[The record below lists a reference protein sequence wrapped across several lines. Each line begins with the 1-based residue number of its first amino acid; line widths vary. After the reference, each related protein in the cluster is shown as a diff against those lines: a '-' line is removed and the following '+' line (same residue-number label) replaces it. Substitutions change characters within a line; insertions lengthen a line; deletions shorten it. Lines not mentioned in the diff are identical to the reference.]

1 MSKNLRGYSG
11 TQIQVNLD
19 DITAS
24 SITATNEAFTN
35 LSIGTY
41 NITTL
46 NVSDLVATGVIKFTG
61 LTAQSALNTDDH
73 NILIH
78 DPTTN
83 RIYKFTG
90 LTFSPINNQLT
101 CTNLDVTG
109 TLSVGTLQFT
119 SGNITGNLTVQGT
132 TTCNGNIVLNS
143 VPQATDNT
151 NFLILFRGANNTI
164 QGLSTF
170 VFNPST
176 GLLKSPFL
184 EVSNDVT
191 INNNLSVVNNV
202 TINNDLNVAN
212 DVTIN
217 SNLTLTDVFEIKQQA
232 NPADRLIS
240 IEEAGTS
247 GVCYIKGPL
256 ANYGYNIG
264 IWNNDHMRFQCSQFY
279 RFYVDGNEVCQ
290 MTNNFLRFTRN
301 FRMENNSQFQ
311 LQDDDPT
318 TNGDKGIL
326 LWNQEVNQQTFT
338 KIRLTGYQDANGDWE
353 LHFEIFGAGDR
364 IKMTSTGV
372 EIYTT
377 TYTDDADLP
386 IFFGE
391 PTTGSLYEISKD
403 DHLTYNPS
411 TNKLISGSLE
421 LSGQLTLSPTVGTSS
436 IDFNITFLNTSDQFR
451 VGGTSRP
458 LTFNPSAG
466 ILKSYDLE
474 LSNDLTVTGRT
485 DLGTIVSINSLNS
498 VVTNTTYPLLTWDNT
513 SSGSRTIRV
522 DIPNLYYDTT
532 DNTLYAPNFSGNLSG
547 DVTSTNAT
555 VTNLTASNPISQ
567 PIQSIQTDSN
577 YNVLFYDSTNN
588 QITEDAG
595 SQLQYNPNNNTLTVN
610 NVTIDSE
617 TVLTNT
623 PEGNANIFF
632 NILFKNSNNQIR
644 IGQTASHPF
653 QFRPSDGTLKC
664 SNVEISDDVSI
675 TNDATISNDLIVN
688 GNTNLSDTTINGTVT
703 IDSTSDFTFNN
714 EPKFDGITSG
724 TSNQQEPIVYIDRVT
739 NQLRRSV
746 VPNFSFNPISETL
759 NVKNIVF
766 GTGLNIGYTNT
777 FYRPAINTID
787 ESNLTTVGTFG
798 TGNRLLWNP
807 SGTGGPNVIKEF
819 GLNVGGAWDFE
830 GNTVGTLQ
838 LKNLGTVQS
847 PIYHSG
853 TWRID
858 MEVQYQNTLT
868 GSNDRVTPK
877 LRFMKRPFLGSYT
890 EEVQVTQGSQ
900 YFRMS
905 QGKIGTIQCSGVFYA
920 SGFDNFRIDT
930 LLNIGTNTSY
940 TDTTTFRFLEEFKL
954 NLTYLSSYGETVL

>member
-1 MSKNLRGYSG
+1 MSK
-11 TQIQVNLD
+11 
-19 DITAS
+19 
-24 SITATNEAFTN
+24 SITGSGSLNLTLNELRLLEIKATSIEATNAT
-35 LSIGTY
+35 
-41 NITTL
+41 IT
-46 NVSDLVATGVIKFTG
+46 
-61 LTAQSALNTDDH
+61 
-73 NILIH
+73 
-78 DPTTN
+78 
-83 RIYKFTG
+83 
-90 LTFSPINNQLT
+90 NQL
-101 CTNLDVTG
+101 NGNNGNFTG
-109 TLSVGTLQFT
+109 TLSVGNFSVTGTFTVVDFVSTGTITANNIICNGEITYKSQTLDNRFVTNTTLTTILNDYVLT
-119 SGNITGNLTVQGT
+119 SDLNNTLNNYVLTTDLNNTLNNYVLTTTLNSTLNNYVLTIDLNNILNNYVDISSTQTITGTK
-132 TTCNGNIVLNS
+132 
-143 VPQATDNT
+143 
-151 NFLILFRGANNTI
+151 
-164 QGLSTF
+164 TF
-170 VFNPST
+170 
-176 GLLKSPFL
+176 
-184 EVSNDVT
+184 D
-191 INNNLSVVNNV
+191 
-202 TINNDLNVAN
+202 N

-240 IEEAGTS
+240 IEETGTS

-436 IDFNITFLNTSDQFR
+436 IDFNITFLNTSNQFR
-451 VGGTSRP
+451 VGGTRP

-474 LSNDLTVTGRT
+474 LSNDLSVTGRC

-498 VVTNTTYPLLTWDNT
+498 VVTNTTYPFLIWDNT
-513 SSGSRTIRV
+513 STGSRTIRV

-532 DNTLYAPNFSGNLSG
+532 TNTLNAPNFSGSFS
-547 DVTSTNAT
+547 VTAQTRSDAT
-555 VTNLTASNPISQ
+555 DYP
-567 PIQSIQTDSN
+567 
-577 YNVLFYDSTNN
+577 VLFYDSSTNEICTDSAPT
-588 QITEDAG
+588 QF
-595 SQLQYNPNNNTLTVN
+595 SYNPNSNTFTVN
-610 NVTIDSE
+610 NLIANSE
-617 TVLTNT
+617 AILSST
-623 PEGNANIFF
+623 PEGTANVFF
-632 NILFKNSNNQIR
+632 NILFKNANNQIR
-644 IGQTASHPF
+644 IGQTALYPF
-653 QFRPSDGTLKC
+653 QFRPGDGTLKC
-664 SNVEISDDVSI
+664 SNLQISDNVLIDNNVTIGNNI
-675 TNDATISNDLIVN
+675 TIITDATINNDLIVN

-724 TSNQQEPIVYIDRVT
+724 TSNQQEPIVYIDRGT

-807 SGTGGPNVIKEF
+807 SGTGGPNIIKEY
-819 GLNVGGAWDFE
+819 GNIGGAWDFE

-877 LRFMKRPFLGSYT
+877 LRFMKRAFLGSYT